1 MKKTL
6 LSSLLAVT
14 LLAAATSAQTQ
25 AQTLNIAFAD
35 PLSSLDPQL
44 NNHAGDRSVDLH
56 FWDLLVENNY
66 NKLQPGLAVSWKNI
80 DPKTWEFK
88 LRNNV
93 KWQDG
98 TPFTAADVI
107 FSYQRARSVP
117 GSVATFAGYLRT
129 VESVTA
135 KDPLTLIIKTNI
147 PNPDLP
153 LNLAS
158 VHIVSKH
165 IGEKSSTENYNSG
178 VAEIGTGPYKFV
190 AYTPGD
196 RVVMERSND
205 YWGARPIWEKV
216 NYRYINNAA
225 ARTAALLSGD
235 VDVIDKV
242 SVSDLAKLKQ
252 SPNVKVFPYNG
263 LRVLLLQPSFHQGAN
278 PYITDNNGKP
288 LEKNP
293 LLDVRVRQAMTLA
306 INRKA
311 LVDRIL
317 QGAATEANQW
327 MPADTFGYNPDIKNI
342 PNDVSQAKKLLAEA
356 GFPQGFKLTIHVP
369 NDRYPQAPETA
380 QAIAQFWTRAGI
392 KTQVEVLPWSSYAAR
407 ANKNEFAVSMLA
419 WGNGT
424 GEASYALVNVLA
436 TVDGKKGLGASN
448 WGHYSNPA
456 IDKALTDSTAE
467 FDTAKREAILRQAA
481 KIVSDDAGVIPLYH
495 YQNIW
500 AAKKGLKVTPVSSD
514 RTTAMMVTQDGKK

>member
-1 MKKTL
+1 MMQMKKPL
-6 LSSLLAVT
+6 LSSLLALT
-14 LLAAATSAQTQ
+14 LLGAAASQ
-25 AQTLNIAFAD
+25 AQTLNVAFAD

-66 NKLQPGLAVSWKNI
+66 NKLQPGLAASWKNV

-129 VESVTA
+129 VESVSA
-135 KDPLTLIIKTNI
+135 KDPLTLVVKTNI

-165 IGEKSSTENYNSG
+165 VGEKSSTENYNSG
-178 VAEIGTGPYKFV
+178 AAVVGTGPYKFV

-205 YWGARPIWEKV
+205 YWGPKPVWDKV

-242 SVSDLAKLKQ
+242 SVSDLARLKQ

-263 LRVLLLQPSFHQGAN
+263 LRVLLLQPSFHQGASQ
-278 PYITDNNGKP
+278 YITDNGGKP

-293 LLDVRVRQAMTLA
+293 LLDVRVRQALSLA

-327 MPADTFGYNPDIKNI
+327 MPTDTFGYNPDIKNI
-342 PNDVSQAKKLLAEA
+342 PNDVSQAKKLLADA

-380 QAIAQFWTRAGI
+380 QAVAQFWTRIGV
-392 KTQVEVLPWSSYAAR
+392 KTQVEVVPWVSYSAR
-407 ANKNEFAVSMLA
+407 ANKNEFAVNMLA

-436 TVDGKKGLGASN
+436 TVDAKKGLGASN

-456 IDKALTDSTAE
+456 VDKALADSTAE
-467 FDTAKREAILRQAA
+467 FDAAKREAILRQSA
-481 KIVSDDAGVIPLYH
+481 KVVSDDAGVIPLYH